1 MAKPKARAKT
11 RARPKAKPRA
21 KAAKPE
27 LRHITLSSLHRP
39 PGSHRARIRKGRGPG
54 SGIGKTA
61 GRGGKGQTARQ
72 GGKVRPGFEGGQMPL
87 IRRIPKRGFTN
98 PFKQAAQ
105 VVNVQALA
113 DFLRNQG
120 QGTLFSL
127 YDLFAGGGF
136 GRATVFALGIM
147 PYISASIVF
156 QLAAPVFPVVEKM
169 QRDEEGR
176 KKLTQWTRYLTVVL
190 CLFQAYGYALFSEQI
205 AGAVANPGFFFRMTT
220 VLTLTT
226 GGVFVMWLGE
236 QITERGIGNGASL
249 LIFFSIVERIW
260 PETLLTIEALRARSL
275 TFPKLLIVLA
285 VMALVVMGTVAV
297 TVAARRIPIQIP
309 RKVMGRGRIREGQK
323 TFIPLRLN
331 TANVMPIIFA
341 QSLIIVPGTI
351 AAFSGNATLKHLA
364 EYFTVTSPVY
374 LITSAL
380 LIIFFAYFYTSI
392 IFNPVDLAENLK
404 KQGGFIPGVKPGAA
418 TADYIDDVLSRIT
431 FPGALFLTA
440 VAMLPIIV
448 SNTFNMPFGFGG
460 TALLIVVGVALD
472 TVQQVQQHLLL
483 RHYDGFMKEGRVK
496 FRGRQRYM

>member
-1 MAKPKARAKT
+1 MSFRLPSWLNVFKLPEDLWEKFSVTFICLLVYRAG
-11 RARPKAKPRA
+11 A
-21 KAAKPE
+21 
-27 LRHITLSSLHRP
+27 HIAT
-39 PGSHRARIRKGRGPG
+39 PG
-54 SGIGKTA
+54 
-61 GRGGKGQTARQ
+61 
-72 GGKVRPGFEGGQMPL
+72 
-87 IRRIPKRGFTN
+87 
-98 PFKQAAQ
+98 
-105 VVNVQALA
+105 VNVQALA

-136 GRATVFALGIM
+136 SRATVFALGIM

-156 QLAAPVFPVVEKM
+156 QLAAPVFPTVEKM

-176 KKLTQWTRYLTVVL
+176 KKLTQWTRYLTLLL
-190 CLFQAYGYALFSEQI
+190 CVFQAYGYAMFTEQLP
-205 AGAVANPGFFFRMTT
+205 GAVGQPGWGFRLTT
-220 VLTLTT
+220 VLTLAT
-226 GGVFVMWLGE
+226 GGMFVMWLGE

-249 LIFFSIVERIW
+249 LIFFSIIERMW
-260 PETLLTIEALRARSL
+260 PETLRTIEALKAHSL
-275 TFPKLLIVLA
+275 TFGVLIVVLA
-285 VMALVVMGTVAV
+285 VMVLVVAGTVAV

-323 TFIPLRLN
+323 TFIPLRIN
-331 TANVMPIIFA
+331 SSGVMPIIFA
-341 QSLIIVPGTI
+341 QSLIIVPGTL
-351 AAFSGNATLKHLA
+351 ATFSGSQILKRVA
-364 EYFTVTSPVY
+364 EYFQVTSWVY
-374 LITSAL
+374 VFTSAA

-431 FPGALFLTA
+431 LPGALFLTL
-440 VAMLPIIV
+440 VAMLPIVI
-448 SNTFNMPFGFGG
+448 SNVLNMPFGFGG